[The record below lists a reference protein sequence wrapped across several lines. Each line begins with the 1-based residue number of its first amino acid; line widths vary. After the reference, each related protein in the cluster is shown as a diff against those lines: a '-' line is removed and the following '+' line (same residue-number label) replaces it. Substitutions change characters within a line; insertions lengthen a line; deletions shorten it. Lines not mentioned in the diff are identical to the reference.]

1 MADNGLS
8 DWETVL
14 DVMANIKNRFGTYGE
29 TTTGRLNIEKLRQQ
43 FQTAEDAADDDALK
57 QQKED
62 DEIEARAIKEALLT
76 RFQTMPLFAGD
87 VQAQT
92 SNKIVEVEGFG
103 SMTIKDAMA
112 RLAITDFTTF
122 KK

>member
-62 DEIEARAIKEALLT
+62 DEIEARAIKEALINAISND
-76 RFQTMPLFAGD
+76 PL
-87 VQAQT
+87 
-92 SNKIVEVEGFG
+92 
-103 SMTIKDAMA
+103 
-112 RLAITDFTTF
+112 L
-122 KK
+122 